1 MKIKTVAVLGAG
13 AVGSYVIWGLSRRK
27 DIRLGVLAEGKL
39 KVEGN
44 IDKALRLKQII
55 DSKKASR

>member
-1 MKIKTVAVLGAG
+1 MLTDYKNQ
-13 AVGSYVIWGLSRRK
+13 YGLE
-27 DIRLGVLAEGKL
+27 DILAFTTGKL

-55 DSKKASR
+55 DSKKA